1 MCDTH
6 EDGKK
11 FVVSFVL
18 MFLANSLLVISL
30 VSLLVNLAG
39 CNTFAGVGNTFEGFG
54 KDIRAAAV
62 GTQRFLAGEAEED
75 KDSSFRLATGD

>member
-30 VSLLVNLAG
+30 ATLLMNLAG
-39 CNTFAGVGNTFEGFG
+39 CNTMKGAMKDGYEFTVKMQEWVAGDDADQN
-54 KDIRAAAV
+54 D
-62 GTQRFLAGEAEED
+62 
-75 KDSSFRLATGD
+75 SFRIATGD